1 MRADFKDVPAVLD
14 YVNKTWIPHKTK
26 FVSAWT
32 YDCLHL
38 RNTTTSCVEGAHAM
52 LKRFLQV
59 LTGDLHAVRE
69 EIGRVLAHQVG
80 ELKAAEAKEHI
91 RVPHRLRI
99 TLFANL
105 VGRIRHFA
113 LNLFYGRRQQLN
125 GNAKLPECTGVFQKT
140 LGLPCAQD
148 LAKIPAG
155 AGDLLTDVHLHWH
168 LDIKDIAMDGNC
180 GFHAVAAALN
190 DMHPERNMD
199 WRQTS
204 GVGWQ
209 LGVTGGVGWR
219 LEVGVAIAIP

>member
-1 MRADFKDVPAVLD
+1 MRADFKDVPAMLD

-168 LDIKDIAMDGNC
+168 LGSCTCTDRGASNRPDAFADKP
-180 GFHAVAAALN
+180 AACAAKRKAGWGKEQN
-190 DMHPERNMD
+190 KVIHHCRPSNM
-199 WRQTS
+199 
-204 GVGWQ
+204 
-209 LGVTGGVGWR
+209 
-219 LEVGVAIAIP
+219 